1 MVSKPGKTLMWWTHF
16 GFLKPSQIDIPRF
29 SVVEIHPGLLGR
41 SSYRLHW
48 PVALCV
54 GESLDGSRATCWVK
68 GNIHLDSCWST
79 AINGLVKST
88 NWKNGSSSNHR
99 LQVFT
104 DYYSIILFNTRP
116 SLRNITKTAVNLD
129 WIKAILV
136 PNVWCQTSFLIGG
149 FNQFIFPGTKTHHC
163 GKINGKIHHWN

>member
-1 MVSKPGKTLMWWTHF
+1 MVSKPGKTRMWWKHF
-16 GFLKPSQIDIPRF
+16 GCLKPSQIDIPRF

-88 NWKNGSSSNHR
+88 NWKNGSSTNHR

-116 SLRNITKTAVNLD
+116 SLRKITKTAVQLRLNQSNPSAKCLVSNLLSD
-129 WIKAILV
+129 WWFQPVHLPRNKDTSLWRRIK
-136 PNVWCQTSFLIGG
+136 
-149 FNQFIFPGTKTHHC
+149 
-163 GKINGKIHHWN
+163 